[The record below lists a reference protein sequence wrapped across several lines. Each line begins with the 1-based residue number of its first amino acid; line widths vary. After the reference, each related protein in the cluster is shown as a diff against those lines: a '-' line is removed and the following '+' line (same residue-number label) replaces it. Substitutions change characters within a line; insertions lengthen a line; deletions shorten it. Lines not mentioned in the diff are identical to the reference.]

1 MPEELINLAI
11 LEQAAITLG
20 SSIAIGT
27 EYDFPFILKLR
38 PRPRGIEMM
47 PMQFS
52 IIKSA
57 VFMDSPPDFS
67 VSTSMSGYKVESKL
81 CLSYNGF

>member
-1 MPEELINLAI
+1 MKPVPEELINLAI

-27 EYDFPFILKLR
+27 EYDFPLILKLS
-38 PRPRGIEMM
+38 PRPRGSDII
-47 PMQFS
+47 PIQFS

-57 VFMDSPPDFS
+57 VLMDKPPDLS
-67 VSTSMSGYKVESKL
+67 VSTSMSGNKA
-81 CLSYNGF
+81 

>member
-1 MPEELINLAI
+1 LKPVPEELINLAI

-27 EYDFPFILKLR
+27 EYVFPLILKFS
-38 PRPRGIEMM
+38 PRPRGIDII

-57 VFMDSPPDFS
+57 VLIDNPPDLS
-67 VSTSMSGYKVESKL
+67 VSTSMSGYKA
-81 CLSYNGF
+81 